1 MRRPDR
7 TGLVA
12 RACVVACL
20 LAGAAAASAL
30 PAASETAAPPS
41 AAGDA
46 ALPAPA
52 DLRALAE
59 RARNRPDAT
68 VSALQA
74 LRLRSAGAG
83 AVRLEL
89 LTVLGLTLGDLN
101 RVAAMA
107 EVQRE
112 LETLG
117 RDHASAAARAAA
129 LAVAAN
135 LERQQGELARAEA
148 DLGTALKLSPA
159 PALSVE
165 RFRLQHMLTRVRYE
179 RGDLDHALAAAQ
191 ETARIARA
199 LQGEPD
205 GALLQARALDQLA
218 YVLQRAGQNERALEF
233 NAQAWQWAVRA
244 DNPAEQSRV
253 RNTEGN
259 ILSNFESPARS
270 LVSFNAALSLA
281 REAGWKAQ
289 EVLVLS
295 NVADVHLRG
304 GAFDAALAA
313 SQQALAGA
321 RALGDSSAESLA
333 LTNLGL
339 AEVGLRRV
347 DAGRQHID
355 LALAIERRK
364 GARAEE
370 AAILV
375 DAAAAYERAGDLRAA
390 IAAHHQLRG
399 LQDSL
404 GQRDHQR
411 AVLDL
416 QERYEREQREREMA
430 ALSEQGAMQDAEL
443 RGHGMRQRAWTLGT
457 VAGVLL
463 LALGLLLLRQ
473 DRRDNRA
480 MAQANEQLRVQGGQD
495 PLTGLSNRRHVQ
507 AVLRERPAAFTGT
520 LLMLDLDH
528 FKRVNDSAGHA
539 TGDAVLVEVA
549 RRLREVLREA
559 DLLARWGGE
568 EFLMLLP
575 ALPAE
580 QAEQLVERLLAAI
593 GGAPFEVGGRRLPVT
608 ASIGFATF
616 PLAPAQLALPWERAV
631 GLVDAALFHAK
642 TEGRNRACGIRL
654 MRAADEVAVAG
665 IERGLA
671 AAWRRGDVAL
681 AEVPGPLTP
690 ALRAEALA

>member
-1 MRRPDR
+1 MKRPDR
-7 TGLVA
+7 TGLLA
-12 RACVVACL
+12 RACVAAWL
-20 LAGAAAASAL
+20 LAGAAAVSAF
-30 PAASETAAPPS
+30 AATGATSPPS

-59 RARNRPDAT
+59 RARSRPDAT
-68 VSALQA
+68 VAALQA
-74 LRLRSAGAG
+74 LRARSAGAG
-83 AVRLEL
+83 ATRLEL
-89 LTVLGLTLGDLN
+89 LTLLGLALGDLN
-101 RVAAMA
+101 RGAAMA

-112 LETLG
+112 LDTLG

-129 LAVAAN
+129 LTVAAN
-135 LERQQGELARAEA
+135 LERQQGELTRAEA
-148 DLGTALKLSPA
+148 DLGAALTLSPA
-159 PALSVE
+159 PPSSIE

-179 RGDLDHALAAAQ
+179 RGDLDQALAAAQ

-244 DNPAEQSRV
+244 GNPAEQSRV

-259 ILSNFESPARS
+259 IRSNTESPARS
-270 LVSFNAALSLA
+270 LEPFEAALSLA

-304 GAFDAALAA
+304 GRFDAALAA
-313 SQQALAGA
+313 AQQALAGA

-339 AEVGLRRV
+339 AELGLRRV

-390 IAAHHQLRG
+390 IAAHHQLRV

-404 GQRDHQR
+404 DQRDHQR

-430 ALSEQGAMQDAEL
+430 ALGEQGAMQDAEL
-443 RGHGMRQRAWTLGT
+443 RGHAMRQRAWALGT
-457 VAGVLL
+457 VAGGLL
-463 LALGLLLLRQ
+463 LAVGLLLLRQ

-480 MAQANEQLRVQGGQD
+480 MAQANAQLRVQGGQD
-495 PLTGLSNRRHVQ
+495 PLTGLSNRRRVQ
-507 AVLRERPAAFTGT
+507 DVLRGRAAAFAGT

-539 TGDAVLVEVA
+539 TGDVVLVEVA
-549 RRLREVLREA
+549 RRLREVLRDA

-568 EFLMLLP
+568 EFLVLLP

-580 QAEQLVERLLAAI
+580 QTEQLVERLLTAI
-593 GGAPFEVGGRRLPVT
+593 GGTPFEVDGRGLPVT
-608 ASIGFATF
+608 ASIGYASF
-616 PLAPAQLALPWERAV
+616 PLMPAQCALPWERAV

-654 MRAADEVAVAG
+654 MRAADDAAVAR
-665 IERGLA
+665 IERDLA
-671 AAWRRGDVAL
+671 AARRRGDVAL
-681 AEVPGPLTP
+681 AEVRGRVSPTP
-690 ALRAEALA
+690 HAEAWA